1 MFTFAFSLFVTSF
14 DLERFFFISM
24 TEVLSPSLLLS
35 ASRAATLRRLLRTR
49 VGLDNSEDIL
59 KLSDFSKL
67 VILIEFIDL

>member
-1 MFTFAFSLFVTSF
+1 MFTFAFSFFVTSF

-59 KLSDFSKL
+59 KLSDFC
-67 VILIEFIDL
+67 